1 MISCIR
7 GSVYLEQIKN
17 DVKYFPFNI
26 SLLQNYAYFS
36 NRGSYSVLFSVY
48 G

>member
-1 MISCIR
+1 MINCIR

-17 DVKYFPFNI
+17 GAKYFPFNI

-36 NRGSYSVLFSVY
+36 KRGGHSVLFSVY